1 MKKLLALIG
10 FVLAITS
17 AAYAQDEGTVEV
29 KDRFERD
36 KTVYFSF
43 GPAFTLGE
51 NLGDYST
58 GLNFESGFLKRS
70 NRLLSW
76 GPSLSYLGFAYD
88 DSKTYPYYYDPE
100 NDQAYEL
107 DQDGG
112 NVNIISLGLNLKLN
126 FIPVSDNTVF
136 SIYGIVNPFVSFV
149 YRKEVIQK
157 ASMYVDEDEVTGEY
171 DGVYKTFVGNVI
183 YSPKNYPS
191 LASENKISGGA
202 HLGFGLE
209 FMPAKK
215 ISAFLQATFSYTL
228 PITYISTESFLKAED
243 QYEDENNTI
252 YYDAYKTLFLDDFPI
267 VKEGFSA
274 VSIKVG
280 MAFNF

>member
-1 MKKLLALIG
+1 MKKLVCLFG
-10 FVLAITS
+10 FVACFTSIAI
-17 AAYAQDEGTVEV
+17 AQDEGTIEV

-51 NLGDYST
+51 NLGDYSV

-76 GPSLSYLGFAYD
+76 GPSFSYLGFAYD
-88 DSKTYPYYYDPE
+88 ESKTYPYYYDPD

-107 DQDGG
+107 TMTGG
-112 NVNIISLGLNLKLN
+112 NVNLISLGLNLKLS
-126 FIPVSDNTVF
+126 FIPVSDNSIF
-136 SIYGIVNPFVSFV
+136 SVYGIVNPFVSFV
-149 YRKEVIQK
+149 NRTEIVQK
-157 ASMYVDEDEVTGEY
+157 AAMYVDEDTNGNY
-171 DGVYKTFVGNVI
+171 DGVYKTLIGNVV
-183 YSPKNYPS
+183 YTPKDFPA
-191 LASENKISGGA
+191 LESENKFSGGA

-228 PITYISTESFLKAED
+228 PITYLSTESFLKPQD
-243 QYEDENNTI
+243 QYVDANDTI
-252 YYDAYKTLFLDDFPI
+252 YYDAYKTLFLDEFPV

-274 VSIKVG
+274 LSIKVG